1 MRGIELTKRARD
13 MPDER
18 KIPEEWLQSTLTHP
32 ESTQTDEEG
41 NIHLFKAIP
50 QYGSR
55 VLHVVRNPTTDPSR
69 VVTLFFDRRAGRR

>member
-1 MRGIELTKRARD
+1 MRGIELTKHARD

-18 KIPEEWLQSTLTHP
+18 KIPEERLQSTLTHP

-41 NIHLFKAIP
+41 NIHLFKTIP

-55 VLHVVRNPTTDPSR
+55 VLHLVLNPTTDPSG
-69 VVTLFFDRRAGRR
+69 VVTLFFDRRAGRW